1 MISRY
6 QSKHLH
12 GLWSLKHRYETFLK
26 VELASAKALH
36 ERGVID
42 SHTLSQLQQ
51 ASIDLDK
58 IEEKERVLKHDV
70 LAFIEATTESL
81 GPEKTFFHFGLT
93 STDVVDTAISL
104 ILKDVH
110 GYITKASDTL
120 KQSILEQSKHY
131 KDTLMMA
138 RTHGMYAEVS
148 TFGFRLLRF
157 YEDLTRTLNEL
168 NDAFSNVSV
177 IKLSGAVGTYSIL
190 PIEHERLV
198 RLYLDLHDAKLSTQV
213 LARDRHARYIASLAL
228 VSSVIEDFV
237 LDIRLLSRSDVLEV
251 SEGFSKNQKG
261 SSAMPH
267 KKNPIT
273 SENLTGL
280 ARMMRG
286 YVTMV
291 FENIALW
298 HERDI
303 SHSSVERVV
312 LEDATSLLE
321 HSLISCAKL
330 IDDLVVHQDNMLK
343 HISESY
349 GTAFSQTY
357 LHSAILKGFDRIQ
370 TYERLQTLSFEA
382 LRDKTPLIEGIK
394 SDAFFK
400 EIARELESETTLE
413 KKKQNMIALY
423 DYLYTK
429 II

>member
-6 QSKHLH
+6 QSKQLH
-12 GLWSLKHRYETFLK
+12 ALWSLKHRYETFLK

-42 SHTLSQLQQ
+42 SHTLNQLQH

-58 IEEKERVLKHDV
+58 IEEKERILKHDV

-81 GPEKTFFHFGLT
+81 GPEKAFFHFGLT

-110 GYITKASDTL
+110 GYITQASDTL
-120 KQSILEQSKHY
+120 KQSILKQSKRY

-198 RLYLDLHDAKLSTQV
+198 KSYLELHDARLSTQV
-213 LARDRHARYIASLAL
+213 LARDRHARYIAALAL

-251 SEGFSKNQKG
+251 SEGFSSNQKG

-321 HSLISCAKL
+321 HSLISCSKL
-330 IDDLVVHQDNMLK
+330 VDDLVVHQDNMLK
-343 HISESY
+343 HIGESY

-357 LHSAILKGFDRIQ
+357 LHHAILKGFDRIQ
-370 TYERLQTLSFEA
+370 TYERIQTLSFDA
-382 LRDKTPLIEGIK
+382 LRNKTPLIEGIK
-394 SDAFFK
+394 GDSFFK
-400 EIARELESETTLE
+400 EIAEELESKTTLE
-413 KKKQNMIALY
+413 KKKENMIALY